1 MTRHYLKR
9 ASKTHATDSTDVQN
23 IVQKMLAE
31 IETGGEQTARDYA
44 AKLDNYTLPPVLTAE
59 QIAQASAKVSQ
70 KLKDDI
76 HFAYENSRARL
87 QSRI

>member
-31 IETGGEQTARDYA
+31 IEKA
-44 AKLDNYTLPPVLTAE
+44 ASKPPVIT
-59 QIAQASAKVSQ
+59 
-70 KLKDDI
+70 
-76 HFAYENSRARL
+76 R
-87 QSRI
+87 QSWIITPCHPC

>member
-31 IETGGEQTARDYA
+31 IEKGGEQTARDYA
-44 AKLDNYTLPPVLTAE
+44 AKLDNYTLPPVLTRR
-59 QIAQASAKVSQ
+59 SNRAKP
-70 KLKDDI
+70 
-76 HFAYENSRARL
+76 ARKY
-87 QSRI
+87 RKN

>member
-44 AKLDNYTLPPVLTAE
+44 AKLDNYTLPPVLTAD
-59 QIAQASAKVSQ
+59 QIAASQRESIAKIKGRYSFC
-70 KLKDDI
+70 L
-76 HFAYENSRARL
+76 
-87 QSRI
+87 

>member
-31 IETGGEQTARDYA
+31 IEQGGEQTARDYA
-44 AKLDNYTLPPVLTAE
+44 AKLDNYTLPPVLTRRANCRSQRE
-59 QIAQASAKVSQ
+59 SLAKI
-70 KLKDDI
+70 KG
-76 HFAYENSRARL
+76 
-87 QSRI
+87 